1 MSIAAG
7 LHVPPM
13 PFIDVDV
20 SVGTAAPL
28 QIIKFVPKLNDGVMF
43 GSTVSV
49 NVAVVAHGPAAGVN
63 V

>member
-1 MSIAAG
+1 
-7 LHVPPM
+7 M